1 MVASEKQVKVKVC
14 GMTSLKDALVAV
26 EGGADAV
33 GFIFYK
39 KSPRS
44 VTMKT
49 VREIVL
55 ELPPFV
61 DTVGVFVD
69 ETAEQINKIAD
80 YCNLDII
87 QLHGDESPTF
97 CKKIRRKVIK
107 AFRIKDMQSV
117 KKLSS
122 FQVSGFLL
130 DTFSDNL
137 HGGTGK
143 VFDWNLALPAKKFG
157 PVIMAGG
164 LTPNN
169 VQQAVR
175 QIRPYGVDVCS
186 GVESEPGI
194 KDHKKVRAF
203 LNNAKAGRKI

>member
-1 MVASEKQVKVKVC
+1 MMAIEKKVKVKVC
-14 GMTSLKDALVAV
+14 GMTNLKDALVAV
-26 EGGADAV
+26 EEGADAV

-44 VTMKT
+44 VTMKI
-49 VREIVL
+49 VREIIL

-80 YCNLDII
+80 SCNLDMI

-97 CKKIRRKVIK
+97 CKRIRRRVIK
-107 AFRIKDMQSV
+107 AFRVKDMQSV

-130 DTFSDNL
+130 DTFSKDL

-157 PVIMAGG
+157 PIIMAGG

-169 VQQAVR
+169 VQQAIR
-175 QIRPYGVDVCS
+175 QVRPYGVDVCS

-194 KDHKKVRAF
+194 KDHKKIKAF
-203 LNNAKAGRKI
+203 LKNVKAGRKI

>member
-1 MVASEKQVKVKVC
+1 MAPSDKQVKVKVC
-14 GMTSLKDALVAV
+14 GMTSLKDAMAAV
-26 EGGADAV
+26 EEGADAI

-44 VTMKT
+44 VTMKL

-55 ELPPFV
+55 ELPPFI

-87 QLHGDESPTF
+87 QLHGDESPIF

-130 DTFSDNL
+130 DTFSENL

>member
-26 EGGADAV
+26 ELGADAV

-186 GVESEPGI
+186 GVESEHGI

>member
-26 EGGADAV
+26 EVGADAV

-130 DTFSDNL
+130 DTFSENL

>member
-130 DTFSDNL
+130 DTFSENL

>member
-14 GMTSLKDALVAV
+14 GMTSLKDALNAV